1 MTSTPPVVRPISPS
15 SGIPFY
21 LQLEELL
28 LKRVSSGEWPP
39 GGQIP
44 TESELCEQYGVSRV
58 TVRQALARLV
68 QRGLLTR
75 GRGKGTFVRDSRLTA
90 SARSVSSFS
99 TELGALGMKPGAE
112 LLGIDR
118 VQASEAVA
126 DAMHREPGTELFRLR
141 RLRTADGQPIAVQ
154 TCLLVAEMFPG
165 LDEQVRDNTSLYEL
179 LSSVYGVAPVEAM
192 EVFRVAGVPRE
203 LAPLLQVARGSH
215 AFHVVRVSFA
225 GPGAFEHTTS
235 FIRGDR
241 YEIRLPLRNP

>member
-1 MTSTPPVVRPISPS
+1 MSSTRPAVPRLSQS
-15 SGIPFY
+15 SAVPFY

-28 LKRVSSGEWPP
+28 LRRVSAGEWPP

-75 GRGKGTFVRDSRLTA
+75 GRGKGTFVRDSRVTA

-99 TELGALGMKPGAE
+99 TELGALGMKPGAV
-112 LLGIDR
+112 LLGIDT
-118 VQASEAVA
+118 VPASDLVA
-126 DAMHREPGTELFRLR
+126 NAMHREPGTELFRLR

-154 TCLLVAEMFPG
+154 TSLLVAEMFPG
-165 LDEQVRDNTSLYEL
+165 LDEKVSDNTSLYEL
-179 LSSVYGVAPVEAM
+179 LSSEYGVGPDEAM
-192 EVFRVAGVPRE
+192 EIFRVAGVPRD
-203 LAPLLQVARGSH
+203 LAPLLDVPRGSH

-225 GPGAFEHTTS
+225 GPEAFEHTTS

>member
-1 MTSTPPVVRPISPS
+1 MSSSPHVVPRISPS
-15 SGIPFY
+15 SAVPFY

-28 LKRVSSGEWPP
+28 LRRVSSGEWPP

-44 TESELCEQYGVSRV
+44 TESELCELYGVSRV

-68 QRGLLTR
+68 QRSLLTR
-75 GRGKGTFVRDSRLTA
+75 GRGKGTFVRDSRVTA
-90 SARSVSSFS
+90 NARSVSSFS
-99 TELGALGMKPGAE
+99 TELVGLGMKPGAQ

-118 VQASEAVA
+118 VQASDEVA
-126 DAMHREPGTELFRLR
+126 AAMNRDPGTELFRLR

-154 TCLLVAEMFPG
+154 TSLLVAEMFPG
-165 LDEQVRDNTSLYEL
+165 LDGKVSDNNSLYEL
-179 LSSVYGVAPVEAM
+179 LGSDYGVSPVEAM
-192 EVFRVAGVPRE
+192 EVFRVAGVPRD
-203 LAPLLQVARGSH
+203 LAPLLEVARGSH

-225 GPGAFEHTTS
+225 GPAAFEHTTS

>member
-1 MTSTPPVVRPISPS
+1 MSPTPPVVPRLSQS
-15 SGIPFY
+15 SAVPFY
-21 LQLEELL
+21 LQLEDLL
-28 LKRVSSGEWPP
+28 LKRISSGEWAP

-75 GRGKGTFVRDSRLTA
+75 GRGKGTFVRDSRVTA

-99 TELGALGMKPGAE
+99 TELDALGMKPGAE
-112 LLGIDR
+112 ILGIDR
-118 VQASEAVA
+118 VRASDVIA
-126 DAMHREPGTELFRLR
+126 DAMNREPGTELFRLR

-154 TCLLVAEMFPG
+154 TSLLVAEMFPG
-165 LDEQVRDNTSLYEL
+165 LDERLSDNTSLYEL
-179 LSSVYGVAPVEAM
+179 LSSQYGVGPIEAM
-192 EVFRVAGVPRE
+192 EVFRVAGVPRD

-225 GPGAFEHTTS
+225 GPAAFEHTTS

>member
-1 MTSTPPVVRPISPS
+1 MNSSAPLVRHLSPS
-15 SGIPFY
+15 SGVPFY
-21 LQLEELL
+21 LQLEDLL
-28 LKRVSSGEWPP
+28 SSRVSSGEWAP

-44 TESELCEQYGVSRV
+44 TESELCEQYSVSRV

-75 GRGKGTFVRDSRLTA
+75 GRGKGTFVRDSRVSAT
-90 SARSVSSFS
+90 ARSVSSFS
-99 TELGALGMKPGAE
+99 TELGTLGMKPGAE
-112 LLGIDR
+112 LLGVDR
-118 VQASEAVA
+118 VTATDAVA
-126 DAMHREPGTELFRLR
+126 DAMNREPGTELFRLR

-154 TCLLVAEMFPG
+154 TCLLVAELFPG
-165 LDEQVRDNTSLYEL
+165 LDERVGDNSSLYEL

-192 EVFRVAGVPRE
+192 EVFRVAGVPRD

-225 GPGAFEHTTS
+225 GPAAFEHTTS
-235 FIRGDR
+235 IIRGDR

>member
-1 MTSTPPVVRPISPS
+1 MSTDRPVRRLSQTSGVPY
-15 SGIPFY
+15 Y
-21 LQLEELL
+21 LQLEDLL
-28 LKRVSSGEWPP
+28 SQRVSSGEWPA

-68 QRGLLTR
+68 QRGLVTR

-90 SARSVSSFS
+90 TARSVSSFS
-99 TELGALGMKPGAE
+99 SELDALGMKPGAE

-118 VQASEAVA
+118 VPASGAVA
-126 DAMHREPGTELFRLR
+126 DAMHREPGTDLLRIR

-154 TCLLVAEMFPG
+154 DSLLVAELFPG
-165 LDEQVRDNTSLYEL
+165 LEERLHDDSSLYEL
-179 LSSVYGVAPVEAM
+179 LSSAYGVSPLEAM
-192 EVFRVAGVPRE
+192 EVFRVAGVPRD

-225 GPGAFEHTTS
+225 GPAAFEHTTS
-235 FIRGDR
+235 YIRGDR
-241 YEIRLPLRNP
+241 YEIRLPLRNH

>member
-1 MTSTPPVVRPISPS
+1 MSSLPPVVPRLDQS
-15 SGIPFY
+15 SAVPFY

-28 LKRVSSGEWPP
+28 LRRVSSGEWPP
-39 GGQIP
+39 GGRIP
-44 TESELCEQYGVSRV
+44 TESELCELYGVSRV
-58 TVRQALARLV
+58 TVRQSLARLV

-75 GRGKGTFVRDSRLTA
+75 SRVTA

-99 TELGALGMKPGAE
+99 TELNGLGMKPGAR

-118 VQASEAVA
+118 VHASEEVA
-126 DAMHREPGTELFRLR
+126 AAMNRDPGTELFRLR

-154 TCLLVAEMFPG
+154 TSLLVAEMFPG
-165 LDEQVRDNTSLYEL
+165 LDGKVSDNSSLYEL
-179 LSSVYGVAPVEAM
+179 LGSDYGVSPVEAM
-192 EVFRVAGVPRE
+192 EVFRVAGIPRD
-203 LAPLLQVARGSH
+203 LAPLLEVARGSH

-225 GPGAFEHTTS
+225 GPAAFEHTTS

>member
-1 MTSTPPVVRPISPS
+1 MNSSAPLVRHLSPS
-15 SGIPFY
+15 SGVPFY
-21 LQLEELL
+21 LQLEDLL
-28 LKRVSSGEWPP
+28 SQRVSSGEWVP

-44 TESELCEQYGVSRV
+44 TESELCEQYSVSRV

-68 QRGLLTR
+68 QRGVLTR
-75 GRGKGTFVRDSRLTA
+75 GRGKGTFVRDSRVSAT
-90 SARSVSSFS
+90 ARSVSSFS

-118 VQASEAVA
+118 VTATDAVA
-126 DAMHREPGTELFRLR
+126 EAMNREPGTELFRLR

-154 TCLLVAEMFPG
+154 TCLLVAELFPG
-165 LDEQVRDNTSLYEL
+165 LDERVRDNSSLYEL
-179 LSSVYGVAPVEAM
+179 LSSVYGVAPVEAL
-192 EVFRVAGVPRE
+192 EVFRVAGVPRD

-225 GPGAFEHTTS
+225 GPAAFEHTTS
-235 FIRGDR
+235 IIRGDR